1 MIFIRYLFA
10 IALFITGIF
19 CLINFFIQDF
29 NWLFLLAT
37 VVCFVLAYWVKPT
50 TRHRHESRRHQDQY
64 DWLDWIDWPI
74 DFLFQVISLPFRLIF
89 RIFDNPSI
97 DL

>member
-10 IALFITGIF
+10 IALFITGFF
-19 CLINFFIQDF
+19 CLLRFFADGF
-29 NWLFLLAT
+29 NWPFLLAT
-37 VVCFVLAYWVKPT
+37 LVCIVLAYWIKPST
-50 TRHRHESRRHQDQY
+50 NTRHQQRRNQNSY